1 MEEKK
6 GKKIYSYT
14 LRFNKELKRD
24 CEALDRIT
32 QFCEGTGMTMR
43 EAILLILS
51 VVDISALQKNICSFS
66 LTVTAEEQAIEK
78 GNEKKIGKKPNDKPA
93 YEKQQE
99 EQEKETEKNL
109 GEKKEE
115 EKEDL
120 FSNPEFKRIFSN
132 F

>member
-6 GKKIYSYT
+6 GKDIYSYI
-14 LRFNKELKRD
+14 LRFNREFERD
-24 CEALDRIT
+24 RQALDKIM
-32 QFCEGTGMTMR
+32 QFCEVTGMTMR
-43 EAILLILS
+43 DVILLILS

-66 LTVTAEEQAIEK
+66 LNVTAEEQAMEK
-78 GNEKKIGKKPNDKPA
+78 GNEKKAGGKPNDKPV
-93 YEKQQE
+93 YEKWQE
-99 EQEKETEKNL
+99 EETEKNL
-109 GEKKEE
+109 E

>member
-1 MEEKK
+1 
-6 GKKIYSYT
+6 
-14 LRFNKELKRD
+14 
-24 CEALDRIT
+24 
-32 QFCEGTGMTMR
+32 MTMR
-43 EAILLILS
+43 DVILLILS

-66 LTVTAEEQAIEK
+66 LNVTAEEQAIEK
-78 GNEKKIGKKPNDKPA
+78 GNEKKAGGKPNDKPA

-99 EQEKETEKNL
+99 EQEEETEKNL
-109 GEKKEE
+109 EEKEEE